1 MSVAL
6 SPVEKALSLQRVD
19 IFKHA
24 TAEMLNYLSAIADV
38 VEIPR
43 HVVIFSEQE
52 VSDAMYIVV
61 SGRVRLERDGV
72 GIVIA
77 EAGESVGSWA
87 LFDNAPR
94 LMTAIALEHTVLLR
108 IRSDAFSKLLEDHEE
123 VTPAIFTAVME
134 RVKSLAPDAP

>member
-1 MSVAL
+1 
-6 SPVEKALSLQRVD
+6 
-19 IFKHA
+19 
-24 TAEMLNYLSAIADV
+24 MLNYLSAIADV

-52 VSDAMYIVV
+52 VSDALYIVV